1 MVDKKKSFAQELA
14 DLFNPAPT
22 KEYDPDEVD
31 LGDAARL
38 PSDEEYGDARAA
50 PSKRAPEKAMLLRGD
65 ITLEDAAY
73 RGRKTSRSEIFGGD
87 GGKEDAEDG
96 YLSSDGLGDQGDD
109 DDDGDDGDDD
119 DDSED
124 GLKRRPLA
132 GHAGPSGQSMAASG
146 KVRTAGA
153 TKRGAALVNGVAD
166 NSDRGEGDD
175 EEDAEGAAGSGL
187 ASGSGS
193 EIDEDA
199 MEEEDQA
206 AEEEEAG
213 ANGRILGR
221 TAAVDGRTERV
232 EQRQRADG
240 RFGDGRGR
248 GGDELGALEA
258 EYEALQEEDEKQL
271 ETLRKK
277 GERDRVKGAA
287 VRNQQV
293 LYERALEQR
302 ILLQKCLQASNGLPR
317 PDTFA
322 ALLIAKPDIRE
333 GYEQLAVA
341 ARDTLGLL
349 LELQHTLMARNSA
362 IRLSPVSCSGD
373 GSAASGAK
381 RQRLEPDP
389 SGNAG
394 DAVIDN
400 GLECL
405 WQRISLHHEALAPFR
420 DLSLD
425 SWHRRTVL
433 SSGSGALRNSGLR
446 ALNKSIS
453 NQVQALMRDP
463 AKFIKRTRL
472 AVATCPRVLCE
483 MPRSSAAAA
492 AALDPLGSDGNDAPE
507 GRDGTEGP
515 SSTVAAEIL
524 EEERD
529 PETYDDGEFYQ
540 QLLKEF
546 LDKGILEG
554 ASVMPKGAKKRKLV
568 DRRASKGRKLRYHVQ
583 DKLVAF
589 MAPVDFTPP
598 PFAANLFSNLFG
610 HSGR

>member
-22 KEYDPDEVD
+22 KEYDPDELD

-38 PSDEEYGDARAA
+38 ASDDEYGDTRAA

-65 ITLEDAAY
+65 IMLEDAAY
-73 RGRKTSRSEIFGGD
+73 RGRKTSRSAIFGGD
-87 GGKEDAEDG
+87 GGGEDAEDG
-96 YLSSDGLGDQGDD
+96 YLSSDGLEGQGDDD
-109 DDDGDDGDDD
+109 DDDGDDDDD
-119 DDSED
+119 DDSDD

-132 GHAGPSGQSMAASG
+132 GHAGPSGQSIAASG
-146 KVRTAGA
+146 KVPKAGA
-153 TKRGAALVNGVAD
+153 TKQGAAIVNGVAD
-166 NSDRGEGDD
+166 SPDRGEGDD
-175 EEDAEGAAGSGL
+175 EEDAEGAAGSDL

-193 EIDEDA
+193 ELDEEA
-199 MEEEDQA
+199 MEEENEGERGE
-206 AEEEEAG
+206 EEEEAG
-213 ANGRILGR
+213 ANGHMLGR
-221 TAAVDGRTERV
+221 TAAVDGRTKRV

-240 RFGDGRGR
+240 RAGDGGVGR
-248 GGDELGALEA
+248 GGDELEALEA

-271 ETLRKK
+271 EMLQQK

-341 ARDTLGLL
+341 ARDTLGQL

-362 IRLSPVSCSGD
+362 IRLPPESCSAD
-373 GSAASGAK
+373 GAVASSAK
-381 RQRLEPDP
+381 RRRLEPDP
-389 SGNAG
+389 SGDAD
-394 DAVIDN
+394 DAVTDN
-400 GLECL
+400 GLESL
-405 WQRISLHHEALAPFR
+405 WQRINLHHEALAPFR

-446 ALNKSIS
+446 ALNQSIS
-453 NQVQALMRDP
+453 NQVHALMRDP

-483 MPRSSAAAA
+483 PPRSSAAAA
-492 AALDPLGSDGNDAPE
+492 AALDPLGSDGHAVAG
-507 GRDGTEGP
+507 GRDGAEDP

-583 DKLVAF
+583 VGARNREMLEAV
-589 MAPVDFTPP
+589 
-598 PFAANLFSNLFG
+598 NNG
-610 HSGR
+610 C